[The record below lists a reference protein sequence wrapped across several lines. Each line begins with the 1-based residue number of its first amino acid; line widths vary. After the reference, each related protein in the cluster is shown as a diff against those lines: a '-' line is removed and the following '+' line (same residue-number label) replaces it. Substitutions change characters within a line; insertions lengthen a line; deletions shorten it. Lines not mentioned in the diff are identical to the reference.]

1 MATLKGQNFRLLQ
14 QDPVSGKFRCFGMS
28 TNASI
33 NQSANTDDATTKDVL
48 GMASMPTVT
57 SKSAQISVETLTIT
71 NAVELLKA
79 IASGVPFTL
88 IWDEVSTVD
97 NQTPVGAAFAR
108 TVKAFLNDVTLNLN
122 DRENTATSLQF
133 ASASPIAKI
142 TSTPTYEMVTP
153 GTFIKGQFVRL
164 FLSKNNTD
172 TPANVVL
179 APKSLSLHVS
189 LSLEDATT
197 KDTEGDWQVQ
207 EPTGLSY
214 DISINALIKSG
225 ETITSSV
232 PAVSLTDLQDI
243 YEASEPVKWEIAH
256 TSGANNRT
264 KGEVI
269 CAGSAV
275 LTALNIS
282 AQNRTV
288 CKYDATFNG
297 YGPYETPAES

>member
-57 SKSAQISVETLTIT
+57 SKSAQISVETLTIS
-71 NAVELLKA
+71 NAVELLAA

-88 IWDEVSTVD
+88 IWDEVSTVN
-97 NQTPVGAAFAR
+97 NQTPIGATFAR
-108 TVKAFLNDVTLNLN
+108 TCKAYLNDVTLNLN
-122 DRENTATSLQF
+122 DRENTATNLQF
-133 ASASPIAKI
+133 VSTGPIEKI
-142 TSTPTYEMVTP
+142 TTAPTYEMVTP

-172 TPANVVL
+172 TPSYVIL

-189 LSLEDATT
+189 LSMEDATT
-197 KDTEGDWQVQ
+197 KDTEGDFQVQ
-207 EPTGLSY
+207 EPTSLSY
-214 DISINALIKSG
+214 DISINAITRSG
-225 ETITSSV
+225 DVITSSV
-232 PAVSLTDLQDI
+232 PALSFSDMQDI
-243 YEASEPVKWEIAH
+243 YEGSAPIRWEIAH

-269 CAGSAV
+269 CAGSAIM
-275 LTALNIS
+275 TALNVQ
-282 AQNRTV
+282 AQDRQTV
-288 CKYDATFNG
+288 KYDATLNG

>member
-1 MATLKGQNFRLLQ
+1 MAFQGQNFRLLQ
-14 QDPVSGKFRCFGMS
+14 QDPVTGKYRCFGMS

-33 NQSANTDDATTKDVL
+33 NQSSNTDDATTKDVL

-88 IWDEVSTVD
+88 IWDEVSTVN

-282 AQNRTV
+282 SQNRTV

>member
-1 MATLKGQNFRLLQ
+1 MAFQGQNFRLLQ
-14 QDPVSGKFRCFGMS
+14 QDPVTGKYRCFGMS

-33 NQSANTDDATTKDVL
+33 NQSSNTDDATTKDVL
-48 GMASMPTVT
+48 GMASTPTVT

-88 IWDEVSTVD
+88 IWDEVSAVN

-172 TPANVVL
+172 TPENVVL

>member
-1 MATLKGQNFRLLQ
+1 MAFQGQNFRLLQ
-14 QDPVSGKFRCFGMS
+14 QDPVTGKYRCFGMS

-33 NQSANTDDATTKDVL
+33 NQSSNTDDATTKDVL

-88 IWDEVSTVD
+88 IWDEVSTVN

-142 TSTPTYEMVTP
+142 TTTPTYEMVTP

-172 TPANVVL
+172 TPENVVL

-264 KGEVI
+264 KGDVI

>member
-1 MATLKGQNFRLLQ
+1 MAFQGQNFRLLQ
-14 QDPVSGKFRCFGMS
+14 QDPVTGKYRCFGMS

-33 NQSANTDDATTKDVL
+33 NQSSNTDDATTKDVL

-88 IWDEVSTVD
+88 IWDEVSTVN

-214 DISINALIKSG
+214 DLSINALIKSG

-264 KGEVI
+264 KGDVI

>member
-1 MATLKGQNFRLLQ
+1 MAFQGQNFRLLQ
-14 QDPVSGKFRCFGMS
+14 QDPVTGKYRCFGMS

-33 NQSANTDDATTKDVL
+33 NQSSNTDDATTKDVL
-48 GMASMPTVT
+48 GMASMPSVT

-88 IWDEVSTVD
+88 IWDEVSTVN

>member
-1 MATLKGQNFRLLQ
+1 MAFQGQNFRLLQ
-14 QDPVSGKFRCFGMS
+14 QDPVTGKYRCFGMS

-33 NQSANTDDATTKDVL
+33 NQSSNTDDGTTKDVL

-88 IWDEVSTVD
+88 IWDEVSTVN

-275 LTALNIS
+275 LTSLNIS

-288 CKYDATFNG
+288 CTYDATFNG

>member
-1 MATLKGQNFRLLQ
+1 MAFQGQNFRLLQ
-14 QDPVSGKFRCFGMS
+14 QDPVTGKYRCFGMS

-33 NQSANTDDATTKDVL
+33 NQSSNTDDATTKDVL

-88 IWDEVSTVD
+88 IWDEVSTVN

-243 YEASEPVKWEIAH
+243 YDASEPVKWEIAH

>member
-1 MATLKGQNFRLLQ
+1 MAFQGQNFRLLQ

-33 NQSANTDDATTKDVL
+33 NQSSNTDDATTKDVL

-88 IWDEVSTVD
+88 IWDEVSTVN

-108 TVKAFLNDVTLNLN
+108 TVKAFLNDVTINLN

-133 ASASPIAKI
+133 TSASAVEKI
-142 TSTPTYEMVTP
+142 TTTPTYEMVTP

-172 TPANVVL
+172 TPENVVL

-197 KDTEGDWQVQ
+197 KDTEGNWQVQ

-225 ETITSSV
+225 ATITSSV

-297 YGPYETPAES
+297 YGPYEIPAES

>member
-1 MATLKGQNFRLLQ
+1 MAFQGQNFRLLQ
-14 QDPVSGKFRCFGMS
+14 QDPVTGKYRCFGMS

-33 NQSANTDDATTKDVL
+33 NQSSNTDDGTTKDVL

>member
-1 MATLKGQNFRLLQ
+1 MAFQGQNFRLLQ
-14 QDPVSGKFRCFGMS
+14 QDPVTGKYRCFGMS

-33 NQSANTDDATTKDVL
+33 NQSSNTDDATTKDVL

-88 IWDEVSTVD
+88 IWDEVSTVN

-142 TSTPTYEMVTP
+142 TTVPTYEMVTP

-288 CKYDATFNG
+288 CKYDATFSG

>member
-1 MATLKGQNFRLLQ
+1 MAFQGQNFRLLQ
-14 QDPVSGKFRCFGMS
+14 QDPVTGKYRCFGMS

-33 NQSANTDDATTKDVL
+33 NQSSNTDDATTKDVL
-48 GMASMPTVT
+48 GMASTPTVT

-88 IWDEVSTVD
+88 IWDEVSTVN

-172 TPANVVL
+172 TPENVVL

-197 KDTEGDWQVQ
+197 KDTEGNWQVQ

-214 DISINALIKSG
+214 VISINALIKSG

>member
-1 MATLKGQNFRLLQ
+1 MAFQGQNFRLLQ
-14 QDPVSGKFRCFGMS
+14 QDPVTGKYRCFGMS

-33 NQSANTDDATTKDVL
+33 NQSSNTDDATTKDVL

-88 IWDEVSTVD
+88 IWDEVSTVN

-142 TSTPTYEMVTP
+142 TTAPTYEMVTP

-172 TPANVVL
+172 TPENVVL

>member
-1 MATLKGQNFRLLQ
+1 MAFQGQNFRLLQ
-14 QDPVSGKFRCFGMS
+14 QDPVTGKYRCFGMS

-33 NQSANTDDATTKDVL
+33 NQSSNTDDATTKDVL
-48 GMASMPTVT
+48 GMASMPSVT

>member
-1 MATLKGQNFRLLQ
+1 MAFQGQNFRLLQ
-14 QDPVSGKFRCFGMS
+14 QDPVTGKYRCFGMS

-33 NQSANTDDATTKDVL
+33 NQSSNTDDATTKDVL

-88 IWDEVSTVD
+88 IWDEVSTVN

-142 TSTPTYEMVTP
+142 TSTPTYEMVEP
-153 GTFIKGQFVRL
+153 GTFVKGQFVRL

-172 TPANVVL
+172 TPENVVL

-197 KDTEGDWQVQ
+197 KDTEGNWQVQ

-214 DISINALIKSG
+214 DISLNALIKSG

-243 YEASEPVKWEIAH
+243 YDASEPVKWEIAH

>member
-1 MATLKGQNFRLLQ
+1 MAFQGQNFRLLQ
-14 QDPVSGKFRCFGMS
+14 QDPVTGKYRCFGMS

-33 NQSANTDDATTKDVL
+33 NQSSNTDDGTTKDVL

-88 IWDEVSTVD
+88 IWDEVSTVN

-108 TVKAFLNDVTLNLN
+108 TVNAFLNDVTLNLN

-189 LSLEDATT
+189 LSLEEATT

-275 LTALNIS
+275 LTSLNIS

-288 CKYDATFNG
+288 CKYDATLNG

>member
-1 MATLKGQNFRLLQ
+1 MAFQGQNFRLLQ
-14 QDPVSGKFRCFGMS
+14 QDPVTGKYRCFGMS

-33 NQSANTDDATTKDVL
+33 NQSSNTDDATTKDVL

-214 DISINALIKSG
+214 DISLNALIKSG

>member
-1 MATLKGQNFRLLQ
+1 MAFQGQNFRLLQ
-14 QDPVSGKFRCFGMS
+14 QDPVTGKYRCFGMS

-33 NQSANTDDATTKDVL
+33 NQSSNTDDATTKDVL

-88 IWDEVSTVD
+88 IWDEVSTVN

-108 TVKAFLNDVTLNLN
+108 TCKAYLNDVTLNLN

-172 TPANVVL
+172 TPENVVL

>member
-1 MATLKGQNFRLLQ
+1 MAFQGQNFRLLQ
-14 QDPVSGKFRCFGMS
+14 QDPVTGKYRCFGMS

-33 NQSANTDDATTKDVL
+33 NQSSNTDDATTKDVL
-48 GMASMPTVT
+48 GMASMPSVT

-288 CKYDATFNG
+288 CKYDATFSG
-297 YGPYETPAES
+297 FGPYETPAES

>member
-1 MATLKGQNFRLLQ
+1 MAFQGQNFRLLQ
-14 QDPVSGKFRCFGMS
+14 QDPVTGKYRCFGMS

-33 NQSANTDDATTKDVL
+33 NQSSNTDDATTKDVL
-48 GMASMPTVT
+48 GMASMPSVT

-88 IWDEVSTVD
+88 IWDEVSTVN

-142 TSTPTYEMVTP
+142 TTTPTYEMVTP

-197 KDTEGDWQVQ
+197 KDTEGNWQVQ

-214 DISINALIKSG
+214 DISINALIKSC

-288 CKYDATFNG
+288 CKYDATFSG
-297 YGPYETPAES
+297 YGQYETPAES

>member
-1 MATLKGQNFRLLQ
+1 MTFQGQNFRLLQ
-14 QDPVSGKFRCFGMS
+14 QDPVTGKYRCFGMS

-33 NQSANTDDATTKDVL
+33 NQSSNTDDATTKDVL

-88 IWDEVSTVD
+88 IWDEVSTVN

-172 TPANVVL
+172 APENVVL

-264 KGEVI
+264 KGDVI

>member
-1 MATLKGQNFRLLQ
+1 MAFQGQNFRLLQ
-14 QDPVSGKFRCFGMS
+14 QDPVTGKYRCFGMS

-33 NQSANTDDATTKDVL
+33 NQSSNTDDATTKDVL

-88 IWDEVSTVD
+88 IWDEVSTVN

-142 TSTPTYEMVTP
+142 TTTPTYEMVAP

-172 TPANVVL
+172 TPENVVL

-288 CKYDATFNG
+288 CTYDATFNG

>member
-1 MATLKGQNFRLLQ
+1 MAFQGQNFRLLQ
-14 QDPVSGKFRCFGMS
+14 QDPVTGKYRCFGMS

-33 NQSANTDDATTKDVL
+33 NQSSNTDDATTKDVL

-88 IWDEVSTVD
+88 IWDEVSTVN

-172 TPANVVL
+172 TPENVVL

-288 CKYDATFNG
+288 CNYDATFSG
-297 YGPYETPAES
+297 YGPYETPV

>member
-1 MATLKGQNFRLLQ
+1 MAFQGQNFRLLQ
-14 QDPVSGKFRCFGMS
+14 QDPVTGKYRCFGMS

-33 NQSANTDDATTKDVL
+33 NQSSNTDDATTKDVL

-88 IWDEVSTVD
+88 IWDEVSTVN

-108 TVKAFLNDVTLNLN
+108 TCKAYLNDVTLNLN